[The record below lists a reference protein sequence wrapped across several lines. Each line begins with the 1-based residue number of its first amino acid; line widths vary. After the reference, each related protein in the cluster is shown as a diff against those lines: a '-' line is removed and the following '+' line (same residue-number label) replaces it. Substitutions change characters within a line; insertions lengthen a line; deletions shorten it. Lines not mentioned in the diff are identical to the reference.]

1 MFDNYTYLLLL
12 DLSHFDS
19 SEIYI
24 NQFMFNDCLNVKFIN
39 LTNSRYKQVNTF
51 INVFGNCTSLTSID
65 LTNSKLAGNSYK
77 QTFLNCK
84 SLISLDLSQ
93 RKHTRFK
100 ATKEMFRN
108 SNNLILLDISNF
120 DTISVTQATQKGDEF
135 TGCNKLKYLNL
146 RNYKGIDIFDL
157 NS

>member
-1 MFDNYTYLLLL
+1 
-12 DLSHFDS
+12 
-19 SEIYI
+19 
-24 NQFMFNDCLNVKFIN
+24 MFNDCLNVKFIN
-39 LTNSRYKQVNTF
+39 LTNSRYKRVNTF

-108 SNNLILLDISNF
+108 SKFNIIRYIKFRYELGYIGYR
-120 DTISVTQATQKGDEF
+120 K
-135 TGCNKLKYLNL
+135 
-146 RNYKGIDIFDL
+146 R
-157 NS
+157 